1 MNIDLSE
8 NSIYLSLNSQI
19 GLVEINKEILSRI
32 RNDLNLVKILLNS
45 YERSKLSQALSI
57 LISFCLEYPDV
68 ISTLTEKY
76 NEKILS
82 LLYPFS
88 FDENEQYKLYITIDL
103 RNPIDFFIQKIINIL
118 YPVSNIHI
126 IEFDCIDIDDDNI
139 DKFDE
144 LFKHL
149 VNLKTINL
157 NNTSVT
163 FSKIVEMA
171 DKYDFN
177 IKQ

>member
-1 MNIDLSE
+1 M
-8 NSIYLSLNSQI
+8 SLNNH
-19 GLVEINKEILSRI
+19 LELEEANKEILSKI

-57 LISFCLEYPDV
+57 LVSFCLEYPDLINSL
-68 ISTLTEKY
+68 ISKY

-88 FDENEQYKLYITIDL
+88 FDENEQYKLYITIDS
-103 RNPIDFFIQKIINIL
+103 NVPIDFFIQKIINVL
-118 YPVSNIHI
+118 YPVLNIHI
-126 IEFDCIDIDDDNI
+126 IEFDCMDITDDNI
-139 DKFDE
+139 EKFDE

-149 VNLKTINL
+149 KDLKTINL

-163 FSKIVEMA
+163 PSKILEMS